1 MLKVSTLSYNK
12 ELDRYCIGTI
22 DLHCGQCFQVDNNGE
37 WQDVRIE
44 MGAKG
49 WYLIGATKSIDEIYN
64 EQIQVRIDM

>member
-12 ELDRYCIGTI
+12 ELDRYCIDTI